1 MIKIKFGTDGWRAI
15 IAEDFTVENIKRVA
29 DATARWI
36 IANKGNSVVIG
47 HDCRFGGELFLET
60 TARVMG
66 YHNIK
71 CYVAK
76 GFVSTPMVSLGAVT
90 YRATAGIV
98 LTASHNP
105 PSYNGFKIKSSI
117 GGPALQKE
125 INKVESLIEDK
136 FHHTLPS
143 IEKLIQKDL
152 LKYVDLEGD
161 YIKHVENNF
170 DIDLIKK
177 SNIKLAYDAMY
188 GAGQNVIKK
197 ILPNAITLHSE
208 YNPSFM
214 GQAPEPLHKNL
225 QELSQLIKNDKSITC
240 GLATDGDADRIA
252 MYDEDGNYVDSHHIL
267 LLLIYYFKKHKNE
280 TGKVVVSFSVCE
292 KIKHLCEHFGLDCI
306 VTPIGFKYISE
317 YIVSEKVM
325 VGGEESGG
333 ISCTGH
339 IPERDGIWI
348 GMVLLEFMA
357 KTEKSIK
364 ELVQEVYDIIGSF
377 AFERYDLHITED
389 LKQRV
394 LQMCKENKFTEFGKY
409 KVERVETIDGYKF
422 HFNRNEWVMIRASGT
437 EPVLRVYSEAPTT
450 QQAFDILD
458 TAKAMLLSL

>member
-1 MIKIKFGTDGWRAI
+1 MTKIKFGTDGWRAI
-15 IAEDFTVENIKRVA
+15 IAEDFTVDNIKRVA

-36 IANKGNSVVIG
+36 ISQKGNSVVIG

-60 TARVMG
+60 TAKVMG

-90 YRATAGIV
+90 YHAAAGIV

-105 PSYNGFKIKSSI
+105 PSYNGFKIKSAI

-125 INKVESLIEDK
+125 INKVESMIEDK
-136 FHHTLPS
+136 FNHTLPS
-143 IEKLIQKDL
+143 IEKLIQKNL
-152 LKYVDLEGD
+152 LQYVDLESD
-161 YIKHVENNF
+161 YVKHVEAHF
-170 DIDLIKK
+170 DMDLIRK

-188 GAGQNVIKK
+188 GAGQNVIKRV
-197 ILPNAITLHSE
+197 LPKAITLHTE
-208 YNPSFM
+208 YNPSFL

-225 QELSQLIKNDKSITC
+225 LELSELIKKDKTISC

-267 LLLIYYFKKHKNE
+267 LLLIYYFKKYKE
-280 TGKVVVSFSVCE
+280 ESGKVVVSFSVCE
-292 KIKHLCEHFGLDCI
+292 KIKHLCEHYGLECV

-317 YIVSEKVM
+317 YIVSEKVL

-339 IPERDGIWI
+339 IPERDGIWM
-348 GMVLLEFMA
+348 GLVLLEFMA
-357 KTEKSIK
+357 KTGKTIK
-364 ELVQEVYDIIGSF
+364 TLVNEIYEIVGTF
-377 AFERYDLHITED
+377 AFERYDLQITED

-394 LQMCKENKFTEFGKY
+394 LQMCKEDKFKAFGSY
-409 KVERVETIDGYKF
+409 KVERVETIDGYKY

-450 QQAFDILD
+450 EAAFAILD
-458 TAKAMLLSL
+458 TAKSILLAL

>member
-1 MIKIKFGTDGWRAI
+1 MTKIKFGTDGWRAI
-15 IAEDFTVENIKRVA
+15 IAEDFTVDNIKRVA

-36 IANKGNSVVIG
+36 ISQKGNSVVIG

-60 TARVMG
+60 TAKVMG

-90 YRATAGIV
+90 YHAAAGIV

-105 PSYNGFKIKSSI
+105 PSYNGFKIKSAI

-125 INKVESLIEDK
+125 INKVESMIEDK
-136 FHHTLPS
+136 FNHTLPS
-143 IEKLIQKDL
+143 IEKLIQKNL
-152 LKYVDLEGD
+152 LQYVDLESD
-161 YIKHVENNF
+161 YVKHVEAHF
-170 DIDLIKK
+170 DMDLIRK

-188 GAGQNVIKK
+188 GAGQNVIKRV
-197 ILPNAITLHSE
+197 LPNAITLHTE
-208 YNPSFM
+208 YNPSFL

-225 QELSQLIKNDKSITC
+225 LELSELIKKDKTISC

-267 LLLIYYFKKHKNE
+267 LLLIYYFKKYKE
-280 TGKVVVSFSVCE
+280 ESGKVVVSFSVCE
-292 KIKHLCEHFGLDCI
+292 KIKHLCEHYGLECV

-317 YIVSEKVM
+317 YIVSEKVL

-339 IPERDGIWI
+339 IPERDGIWM
-348 GMVLLEFMA
+348 GLVLLEFMA
-357 KTEKSIK
+357 KTGKTIK
-364 ELVQEVYDIIGSF
+364 TLVNEIYEIVGTF
-377 AFERYDLHITED
+377 AFERYDLQITED

-394 LQMCKENKFTEFGKY
+394 LQMCKEDKFKAFGSY
-409 KVERVETIDGYKF
+409 KVERVETIDGYKY

-450 QQAFDILD
+450 EAAFAILD
-458 TAKAMLLSL
+458 TAKSILLAL

>member
-1 MIKIKFGTDGWRAI
+1 MTKIKFGTDGWRAI
-15 IAEDFTVENIKRVA
+15 IAEDFTVDNIKRVA

-36 IANKGNSVVIG
+36 ISQKGNSVVIG

-60 TARVMG
+60 TAKVMG

-90 YRATAGIV
+90 YHAAAGIV

-105 PSYNGFKIKSSI
+105 PSYNGFKIKSAI

-125 INKVESLIEDK
+125 INKVESMIEDK
-136 FHHTLPS
+136 FNHTLPS
-143 IEKLIQKDL
+143 IEKLIQKNL
-152 LKYVDLEGD
+152 LQYVDLESD
-161 YIKHVENNF
+161 YVKHVETHF
-170 DIDLIKK
+170 DMDLIRK

-188 GAGQNVIKK
+188 GAGQNVIKRV
-197 ILPNAITLHSE
+197 LPNAITLRAE
-208 YNPSFM
+208 YNPSFL

-225 QELSQLIKNDKSITC
+225 LELSELIKKDKTISC

-267 LLLIYYFKKHKNE
+267 LLLIYYFKKYKE
-280 TGKVVVSFSVCE
+280 ESGKVVVSFSVCE
-292 KIKHLCEHFGLDCI
+292 KIKHLCEHYGLECV

-317 YIVSEKVM
+317 YIVSEKVL

-339 IPERDGIWI
+339 IPERDGIWM
-348 GMVLLEFMA
+348 GLVLLEFMA
-357 KTEKSIK
+357 KTGKTIK
-364 ELVQEVYDIIGSF
+364 TLVNEIYEIVGTF
-377 AFERYDLHITED
+377 AFERYDLQITED

-394 LQMCKENKFTEFGKY
+394 LQMCKEDKFKAFGSY
-409 KVERVETIDGYKF
+409 KVERVETIDGYKY

-450 QQAFDILD
+450 EAAFAILD
-458 TAKAMLLSL
+458 TAKSILLAL